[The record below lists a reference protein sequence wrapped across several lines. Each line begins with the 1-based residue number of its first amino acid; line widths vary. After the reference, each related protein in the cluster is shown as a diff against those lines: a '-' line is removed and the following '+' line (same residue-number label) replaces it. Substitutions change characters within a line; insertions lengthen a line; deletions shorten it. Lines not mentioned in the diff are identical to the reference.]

1 MQRSQI
7 AKLVTDFSKQHNVA
21 IFSKSW
27 CPFCAKVKSL
37 FDSHNVKYEAYELDN
52 LPEADCEM
60 IQDHLKELTGIRSVP
75 QIWLNGSFA
84 GDSSKMTELAEDRS
98 LFKMINNHDFDYN
111 AYFKN

>member
-1 MQRSQI
+1 
-7 AKLVTDFSKQHNVA
+7 
-21 IFSKSW
+21 
-27 CPFCAKVKSL
+27 
-37 FDSHNVKYEAYELDN
+37 
-52 LPEADCEM
+52 M